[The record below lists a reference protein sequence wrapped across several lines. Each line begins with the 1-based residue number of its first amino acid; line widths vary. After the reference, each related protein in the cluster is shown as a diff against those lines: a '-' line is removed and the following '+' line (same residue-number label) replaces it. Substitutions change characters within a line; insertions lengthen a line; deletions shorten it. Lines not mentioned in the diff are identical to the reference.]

1 MSNEKDI
8 KDGAV
13 ETATG
18 KMTTEMFH
26 AQLVKNTEAINKERE
41 EYEHKRA
48 ELQQDLDDQKT
59 FCSVSNRKLQTEKLE
74 YKIQVN
80 RQQEMFEK
88 TECNIR
94 ETLSQ
99 ANKEFNEKY
108 AKLKSE
114 HALKNLELQNERHKI
129 FEAYR
134 NSGGANLAEDS
145 QQMYP
150 EGWSRPRPKDA
161 AANVAANVEEER
173 MHPIFEECE
182 VMNAGKPARE
192 HMLSMNGMYISGITD
207 EQLKEMHE
215 KLGKMLSGK

>member
-1 MSNEKDI
+1 MSNEKEI

-13 ETATG
+13 EAATE

-59 FCSVSNRKLQTEKLE
+59 FCSVSNRELQQEKLE
-74 YKIQVN
+74 YKIMVN
-80 RQQEMFEK
+80 RKREIFEQ

-94 ETLSQ
+94 ETLSK

-134 NSGGANLAEDS
+134 NSGGQILPKTLS
-145 QQMYP
+145 KCI
-150 EGWSRPRPKDA
+150 PKDGA
-161 AANVAANVEEER
+161 DQSLKMEE
-173 MHPIFEECE
+173 
-182 VMNAGKPARE
+182 
-192 HMLSMNGMYISGITD
+192 
-207 EQLKEMHE
+207 
-215 KLGKMLSGK
+215 

>member
-13 ETATG
+13 DTATEI
-18 KMTTEMFH
+18 MTTEIFH

-59 FCSVSNRKLQTEKLE
+59 FCQGANRALQQEKLE
-74 YKIQVN
+74 FKMHVNDKQKI
-80 RQQEMFEK
+80 FEQ

-94 ETLSQ
+94 ETLSK

-134 NSGGANLAEDS
+134 NSGGGKPCRRLS
-145 QQMYP
+145 
-150 EGWSRPRPKDA
+150 
-161 AANVAANVEEER
+161 ANVPGR
-173 MHPIFEECE
+173 MEPTK
-182 VMNAGKPARE
+182 A
-192 HMLSMNGMYISGITD
+192 
-207 EQLKEMHE
+207 
-215 KLGKMLSGK
+215 

>member
-8 KDGAV
+8 KTVDGAV
-13 ETATG
+13 ETATEI
-18 KMTTEMFH
+18 MATEIFH

-114 HALKNLELQNERHKI
+114 HSLKKPAASERAPQD
-129 FEAYR
+129 FR
-134 NSGGANLAEDS
+134 GLPQFGGGKSCRILS
-145 QQMYP
+145 
-150 EGWSRPRPKDA
+150 
-161 AANVAANVEEER
+161 ANVPGR
-173 MHPIFEECE
+173 MEPTK
-182 VMNAGKPARE
+182 A
-192 HMLSMNGMYISGITD
+192 
-207 EQLKEMHE
+207 
-215 KLGKMLSGK
+215 

>member
-8 KDGAV
+8 KTVSDGAV
-13 ETATG
+13 ETATE
-18 KMTTEMFH
+18 KMTTEIFH
-26 AQLVKNTEAINKERE
+26 AQLIKNTEAINKERE

-59 FCSVSNRKLQTEKLE
+59 FCSVSNRKLQTDKLE

-80 RQQEMFEK
+80 RQQEMFEQ

-94 ETLSQ
+94 ETLSR

-114 HALKNLELQNERHKI
+114 HSLKNLQLQNERHKI

-134 NSGGANLAEDS
+134 NSGGGKSCRRLSADV
-145 QQMYP
+145 
-150 EGWSRPRPKDA
+150 PR
-161 AANVAANVEEER
+161 R
-173 MHPIFEECE
+173 MEPTK
-182 VMNAGKPARE
+182 A
-192 HMLSMNGMYISGITD
+192 
-207 EQLKEMHE
+207 
-215 KLGKMLSGK
+215 

>member
-1 MSNEKDI
+1 MSNNQEQNI
-8 KDGAV
+8 NTQAAAEV
-13 ETATG
+13 
-18 KMTTEMFH
+18 MTTDEFH
-26 AQLVKNTEAINKERE
+26 RLLVENTEAINKERE
-41 EYEHKRA
+41 DYEYKRS
-48 ELQQDLDDQKT
+48 ELQLDLDDQKT
-59 FCSVSNRKLQTEKLE
+59 FCQVSNRKLQKEKLE

-80 RQQEMFEK
+80 RQQEFFEQ

-94 ETLSQ
+94 ETLSK

-150 EGWSRPRPKDA
+150 EGWCRPKPKDGGA
-161 AANVAANVEEER
+161 E
-173 MHPIFEECE
+173 
-182 VMNAGKPARE
+182 
-192 HMLSMNGMYISGITD
+192 
-207 EQLKEMHE
+207 
-215 KLGKMLSGK
+215 

>member
-8 KDGAV
+8 KTVLDRAV
-13 ETATG
+13 ETA
-18 KMTTEMFH
+18 KEIMITEIFH

-74 YKIQVN
+74 YKIHVN

-94 ETLSQ
+94 ETLSE

-114 HALKNLELQNERHKI
+114 HALKNLQLQNERHKI

-134 NSGGANLAEDS
+134 NSVGANLAEDS

-150 EGWSRPRPKDA
+150 EGWCRPKPKDGG
-161 AANVAANVEEER
+161 VE
-173 MHPIFEECE
+173 
-182 VMNAGKPARE
+182 
-192 HMLSMNGMYISGITD
+192 
-207 EQLKEMHE
+207 
-215 KLGKMLSGK
+215 

>member
-8 KDGAV
+8 KTVLDEAV
-13 ETATG
+13 ETATEI
-18 KMTTEMFH
+18 MTTEIFH

-41 EYEHKRA
+41 EYEYKRA

-59 FCSVSNRKLQTEKLE
+59 FCTVSNRKLQKEKLE

-80 RQQEMFEK
+80 RQQEFFEQ

-94 ETLSQ
+94 ETLTKV
-99 ANKEFNEKY
+99 NKEFNEKY

-134 NSGGANLAEDS
+134 NSGGQIL
-145 QQMYP
+145 P
-150 EGWSRPRPKDA
+150 KTLSRCTPKDGA
-161 AANVAANVEEER
+161 DQKSKDGGVE
-173 MHPIFEECE
+173 
-182 VMNAGKPARE
+182 
-192 HMLSMNGMYISGITD
+192 
-207 EQLKEMHE
+207 
-215 KLGKMLSGK
+215 

>member
-1 MSNEKDI
+1 MSNEKEI
-8 KDGAV
+8 KDGAA
-13 ETATG
+13 EAATEI
-18 KMTTEMFH
+18 MTTEIFH

-59 FCSVSNRKLQTEKLE
+59 FCQGANRTLQQEKLAFKMHINDK
-74 YKIQVN
+74 YKI
-80 RQQEMFEK
+80 FEQ

-94 ETLSQ
+94 ETLSK

-150 EGWSRPRPKDA
+150 EGWSRPRPKDGG
-161 AANVAANVEEER
+161 VE
-173 MHPIFEECE
+173 
-182 VMNAGKPARE
+182 
-192 HMLSMNGMYISGITD
+192 
-207 EQLKEMHE
+207 
-215 KLGKMLSGK
+215 

>member
-8 KDGAV
+8 KTVLDGAV
-13 ETATG
+13 ETAREI
-18 KMTTEMFH
+18 MTTEIFH

-59 FCSVSNRKLQTEKLE
+59 FCQGANRTLQQEKLAFKMHVNDKQ
-74 YKIQVN
+74 KI
-80 RQQEMFEK
+80 FEQ

-94 ETLSQ
+94 ETLSK

-108 AKLKSE
+108 AKLKGE

-134 NSGGANLAEDS
+134 NSGANLAEGS

-150 EGWSRPRPKDA
+150 EGWCRPRPKDGG
-161 AANVAANVEEER
+161 VE
-173 MHPIFEECE
+173 
-182 VMNAGKPARE
+182 
-192 HMLSMNGMYISGITD
+192 
-207 EQLKEMHE
+207 
-215 KLGKMLSGK
+215 

>member
-8 KDGAV
+8 KNGAA
-13 ETATG
+13 ETAPEI
-18 KMTTEMFH
+18 MTTEIFH

-48 ELQQDLDDQKT
+48 ELQQDLDAQKT
-59 FCSVSNRKLQTEKLE
+59 FCTGANRKLQTEKLE
-74 YKIQVN
+74 YKMQVN
-80 RQQEMFEK
+80 QQQKLFEQ

-94 ETLSQ
+94 EALSK

-114 HALKNLELQNERHKI
+114 HAMKNLALNNERHKI

-150 EGWSRPRPKDA
+150 EGWSRPKPKDGG
-161 AANVAANVEEER
+161 VE
-173 MHPIFEECE
+173 
-182 VMNAGKPARE
+182 
-192 HMLSMNGMYISGITD
+192 
-207 EQLKEMHE
+207 
-215 KLGKMLSGK
+215 

>member
-8 KDGAV
+8 KTVLDGAV
-13 ETATG
+13 ETATEI
-18 KMTTEMFH
+18 MTTEIFH

-59 FCSVSNRKLQTEKLE
+59 FCQGANRALQQEKLE
-74 YKIQVN
+74 FKMHVNDKQKI
-80 RQQEMFEK
+80 FEQ

-94 ETLSQ
+94 ETLSK

-114 HALKNLELQNERHKI
+114 HSLKNLQLQNERHRI

-150 EGWSRPRPKDA
+150 EGWSRPKPKDGG
-161 AANVAANVEEER
+161 VE
-173 MHPIFEECE
+173 
-182 VMNAGKPARE
+182 
-192 HMLSMNGMYISGITD
+192 
-207 EQLKEMHE
+207 
-215 KLGKMLSGK
+215 

>member
-8 KDGAV
+8 KNGAA
-13 ETATG
+13 ETATE
-18 KMTTEMFH
+18 KMTTEIFH

-59 FCSVSNRKLQTEKLE
+59 FCSVSNCKLQTDKLE

-80 RQQEMFEK
+80 RQQEMFEQ

-94 ETLSQ
+94 ETLSR

-114 HALKNLELQNERHKI
+114 HSLKNLQLQNERHRI

-134 NSGGANLAEDS
+134 NSGGQIL
-145 QQMYP
+145 P
-150 EGWSRPRPKDA
+150 KTLSRCTPKDGTDQSLKM
-161 AANVAANVEEER
+161 EEQ
-173 MHPIFEECE
+173 
-182 VMNAGKPARE
+182 NNGK
-192 HMLSMNGMYISGITD
+192 
-207 EQLKEMHE
+207 
-215 KLGKMLSGK
+215 